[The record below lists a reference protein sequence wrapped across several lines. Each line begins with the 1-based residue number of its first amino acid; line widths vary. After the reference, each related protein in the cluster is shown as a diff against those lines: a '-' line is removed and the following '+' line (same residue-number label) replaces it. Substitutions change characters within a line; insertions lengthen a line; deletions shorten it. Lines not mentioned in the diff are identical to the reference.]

1 MKKKMSRKMRKMEK
15 NDYYFWKK
23 CLSHKMSE
31 YKFWVVKNGELH
43 LFRNPHEN
51 FEPDS
56 SEMEWGVLKNINFHD
71 DEKTTWN
78 EGEEEDNEE
87 EEEEEDKEE
96 DEEEEE
102 KKEESETKNVKENRK
117 VVVANYFCQGIFKIP
132 DGLDLNDE
140 TVVNGWTVR
149 YETLYIY
156 YVDGRK
162 EEIES
167 HVDTEP
173 DWKMPDIE
181 VKDADDYC
189 VEYSE
194 DEEEEEDCV
203 YNFYLCKF
211 CCSEYDETEVDCK
224 HCGRN
229 RCVFTYQA
237 KNKSQ
242 AIAMTKE

>member
-1 MKKKMSRKMRKMEK
+1 MKIKMSRKMGKNEK
-15 NDYYFWKK
+15 NDYYFWRKF
-23 CLSHKMSE
+23 LSHKMSE

-78 EGEEEDNEE
+78 EGEEE
-87 EEEEEDKEE
+87 EEDKEE

-102 KKEESETKNVKENRK
+102 KKEESETKNIKENRK
-117 VVVANYFCQGIFKIP
+117 VVVAHYFCQGIFKIP
-132 DGLDLNDE
+132 DGLDLNE
-140 TVVNGWTVR
+140 TVVKDWTVR
-149 YETLYIY
+149 RDTLYIH
-156 YVDGRK
+156 YVDGREDK
-162 EEIES
+162 IES

-173 DWKMPDIE
+173 DWKYPDCKIE
-181 VKDADDYC
+181 DAEDYN

-203 YNFYLCKF
+203 HNFYLCKF

-237 KNKSQ
+237 KNKSE